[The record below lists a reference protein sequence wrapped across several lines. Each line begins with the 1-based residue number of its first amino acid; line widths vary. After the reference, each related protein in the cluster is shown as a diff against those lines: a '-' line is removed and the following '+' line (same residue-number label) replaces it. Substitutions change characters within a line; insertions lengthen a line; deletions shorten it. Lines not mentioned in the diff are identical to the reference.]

1 MEQEFKD
8 KLSQDKTLQA
18 QVLDVLK
25 GTEVGKAYAETIA
38 KNYFDENISQEHKKI
53 YDFVDNAL
61 TDAGLEKPAGVKTSE
76 WAKMIAEQNKELTEK
91 LNSLKSNTNPDET
104 LKKLEDL
111 KAKHKKEK
119 ELLTSTAQQQ
129 IEERENI
136 INTLKSKER
145 DLFRKGDLQKA
156 ISNLE
161 FNKSLGENLI
171 NDIIEMKTQTLINNA
186 TEEDG
191 KTIWCK
197 PDGTAYKDGILNAS
211 LDFILRAELQSVL
224 HTNTQGGGAGNT
236 PTTSGDFNGSQVIMQ
251 ETSFK
256 TQEQFL
262 SEFDKI
268 AQRKGIPKGEDYNK
282 LYWEAFDR
290 YNVKDLREF

>member
-61 TDAGLEKPAGVKTSE
+61 TDAGLEKPNGVKTSE

-119 ELLTSTAQQQ
+119 EFLTNTAQQQ
-129 IEERENI
+129 IEERETI
-136 INTLKSKER
+136 ISTLKSKER
-145 DLFRKGDLQKA
+145 DLFRKGDIQKA
-156 ISNLE
+156 ISSLE
-161 FNKSLGENLI
+161 FNKSLGENLL
-171 NDIIEMKTQTLINNA
+171 NDIIAMKTQTLINNA

-211 LDFILRAELQSVL
+211 LEFILKAELQSVL
-224 HTNTQGGGAGNT
+224 HNTTSGGGAGNT
-236 PTTSGDFNGSQVIMQ
+236 PTVSGDFNGTQVIVS

-268 AQRKGIPKGEDYNK
+268 AQRKGIPKGDDYNK
-282 LYWEAFDR
+282 LYWEAFER
-290 YNVKDLREF
+290 YNVKDLREY

>member
-1 MEQEFKD
+1 M
-8 KLSQDKTLQA
+8 
-18 QVLDVLK
+18 
-25 GTEVGKAYAETIA
+25 
-38 KNYFDENISQEHKKI
+38 
-53 YDFVDNAL
+53 
-61 TDAGLEKPAGVKTSE
+61 
-76 WAKMIAEQNKELTEK
+76 
-91 LNSLKSNTNPDET
+91 
-104 LKKLEDL
+104 

-119 ELLTSTAQQQ
+119 EFLTNTAQQQ
-129 IEERENI
+129 IEERETI
-136 INTLKSKER
+136 INSLKTKER
-145 DLFRKGDLQKA
+145 DLFRKGDVQKA

-161 FNKSLGENLI
+161 FNKSLGENLLK
-171 NDIIEMKTQTLINNA
+171 DIIEMKTQTLINNA

-211 LDFILRAELQSVL
+211 LEFILKAELQSVL

-236 PTTSGDFNGSQVIMQ
+236 PTATGDFNGSQVIVQ
-251 ETSFK
+251 ENSFK

-268 AQRKGIPKGEDYNK
+268 AQRKGIPKGDDYNK
-282 LYWEAFDR
+282 LYWEAFER

>member
-38 KNYFDENISQEHKKI
+38 KNYFDENISSEHKKI

-61 TDAGLEKPAGVKTSE
+61 TGAGLEKPQGVKTSE
-76 WAKMIAEQNKELTEK
+76 WAKMIAEQNKELSDKVST
-91 LNSLKSNTNPDET
+91 LNSNTNPDET
-104 LKKLEDL
+104 LKKLEEL

-119 ELLTSTAQQQ
+119 SELTTTAQQQ
-129 IEERENI
+129 IQEREAI
-136 INTLKSKER
+136 IITLKTKER
-145 DLFRKGDLQKA
+145 DLFRKGDVQKA
-156 ISNLE
+156 VSGLE
-161 FNKSLGENLI
+161 FNKGLGESLL

-186 TEEDG
+186 IEEDG

-197 PDGTAYKDGILNAS
+197 PDGTTYKDGIMNAS
-211 LDFILRAELQSVL
+211 LDFILKAELQSVL
-224 HTNTQGGGAGNT
+224 HTNAQGGGAGNT
-236 PTTSGDFNGSQVIMQ
+236 PTATGNFNGTQVIVQ
-251 ETSFK
+251 ETTFK

-262 SEFDKI
+262 TEFDKI
-268 AQRKGIPKGEDYNK
+268 AQRKGIPKGDDYNN
-282 LYWEAFDR
+282 LYWEAFER
-290 YNVKDLREF
+290 YNVKTLREF

>member
-61 TDAGLEKPAGVKTSE
+61 TDAGLEKPQGVKTSE

-91 LNSLKSNTNPDET
+91 LSSLKSNTNPDET
-104 LKKLEDL
+104 LKKLEEI

-119 ELLTSTAQQQ
+119 DFLTNTAQQQ
-129 IEERENI
+129 IEEREQI
-136 INTLKSKER
+136 ISTLKSKER
-145 DLFRKGDLQKA
+145 DLFRKGDVQKA
-156 ISNLE
+156 ISSLE
-161 FNKSLGENLI
+161 FNKSLGENLL
-171 NDIIEMKTQTLINNA
+171 NDIIAMKTQTLISNA

-211 LDFILRAELQSVL
+211 LEFILKAELQSVL
-224 HTNTQGGGAGNT
+224 HNNTQGGGAGNT
-236 PTTSGDFNGSQVIMQ
+236 PTTGGDFNGSQVIVQ

-268 AQRKGIPKGEDYNK
+268 AQRKGIPKGDDYNK
-282 LYWEAFDR
+282 LYWEAFER

>member
-1 MEQEFKD
+1 MEQDFKD

-61 TDAGLEKPAGVKTSE
+61 QDAGLQKPQGVKTSE
-76 WAKMIAEQNKELTEK
+76 WAKMIADQNKELTEK
-91 LNSLKSNTNPDET
+91 LQSLNSNTNPDET
-104 LKKLEDL
+104 LKKLEEL
-111 KAKHKKEK
+111 KVKFKKEK
-119 ELLTSTAQQQ
+119 SELTTAAQQQ
-129 IEERENI
+129 IQEREQI
-136 INTLKSKER
+136 ISTLKTKER
-145 DLFRKGDLQKA
+145 DLFRKGDVQKA
-156 ISNLE
+156 ISGLE
-161 FNKSLGENLI
+161 FNKGLGESLL

-197 PDGTAYKDGILNAS
+197 PDGTAYKDGIMNAS
-211 LDFILRAELQSVL
+211 LEFILKAELQSVL
-224 HTNTQGGGAGNT
+224 HTNAQGGGAGNT
-236 PTTSGDFNGSQVIMQ
+236 PTATGDFNGSQVIVS
-251 ETSFK
+251 ENSFK

-268 AQRKGIPKGEDYNK
+268 AQRKGIPKGDDYNK
-282 LYWEAFDR
+282 LYWEAFER
-290 YNVKDLREF
+290 YNVKNLREY

>member
-1 MEQEFKD
+1 MQQDFKD

-25 GTEVGKAYAETIA
+25 GTDVGKAYAETIA
-38 KNYFDENISQEHKKI
+38 RNYFEENISQEHKKI

-61 TDAGLEKPAGVKTSE
+61 TGAGLEKPQGVKTSE

-91 LNSLKSNTNPDET
+91 LSSLKSNTNPDET
-104 LKKLEDL
+104 LKKLEEL

-119 ELLTSTAQQQ
+119 SELTTTAQKQ
-129 IEERENI
+129 IEDRESI
-136 INTLKSKER
+136 INTLRTKER
-145 DLFRKGDLQKA
+145 DLFRKGDVQKA
-156 ISNLE
+156 ISSLE
-161 FNKSLGENLI
+161 FNKGLGESLL
-171 NDIIEMKTQTLINNA
+171 NDIIEMKTQTLISNA
-186 TEEDG
+186 MEEDG

-211 LDFILRAELQSVL
+211 LEFILKAELQSVL
-224 HTNTQGGGAGNT
+224 HTNAAGGGAGNA
-236 PTTSGDFNGSQVIMQ
+236 PTVSGDFNGAQVIMQ
-251 ETSFK
+251 ETTFK

-268 AQRKGIPKGEDYNK
+268 AQRKGIPKGDDYNK
-282 LYWEAFDR
+282 LYWNAFDR

>member
-61 TDAGLEKPAGVKTSE
+61 TGVGLEKPQGVKTSE

-91 LNSLKSNTNPDET
+91 LSSLNSNTNPDEA
-104 LKKLEDL
+104 LKKLEEL
-111 KAKHKKEK
+111 KAKHKAEK
-119 ELLTSTAQQQ
+119 TEITTTAQQQ
-129 IEERENI
+129 IEEREQI
-136 INTLKSKER
+136 ISSLKTKER
-145 DLFRKGDLQKA
+145 DLFRKGDLQKVV
-156 ISNLE
+156 STLE
-161 FNKSLGENLI
+161 FNKSLGESLL
-171 NDIIEMKTQTLINNA
+171 NDIVAMKTQTLVANA
-186 TEEDG
+186 IDEDG
-191 KTIWCK
+191 KTVWCK
-197 PDGTAYKDGILNAS
+197 PDGTPYKDGILNAS
-211 LDFILRAELQSVL
+211 LEFILKAELQSVL
-224 HTNTQGGGAGNT
+224 HNTTKGGGAGNT
-236 PTTSGDFNGSQVIMQ
+236 PTSGGDFNGSQVIVP

-262 SEFDKI
+262 TEFDKI

-282 LYWEAFDR
+282 LYWEAFER
-290 YNVKDLREF
+290 YNIKDLREY

>member
-61 TDAGLEKPAGVKTSE
+61 TDAGLEKPNGVKTSE

-119 ELLTSTAQQQ
+119 EFLTNTAQQQ
-129 IEERENI
+129 IEERETI
-136 INTLKSKER
+136 ISTLKSKER
-145 DLFRKGDLQKA
+145 DLFRKGDIQKA
-156 ISNLE
+156 ISSLE
-161 FNKSLGENLI
+161 FNKSLGENLL
-171 NDIIEMKTQTLINNA
+171 NDIIAMKTQTLINNA
-186 TEEDG
+186 IEEDG

-224 HTNTQGGGAGNT
+224 HTSTQGGGAGNI

-251 ETSFK
+251 ENSFK

-268 AQRKGIPKGEDYNK
+268 AQRKGIPKGDDYNK
-282 LYWEAFDR
+282 LYWEAFER

>member
-61 TDAGLEKPAGVKTSE
+61 TDAGLEKPQGVKTSE

-91 LNSLKSNTNPDET
+91 LSSLKSNTNTDET
-104 LKKLEDL
+104 LKKLEEI

-119 ELLTSTAQQQ
+119 EFLTNTAQQQ
-129 IEERENI
+129 IEEREQI
-136 INTLKSKER
+136 ISTLKSKER
-145 DLFRKGDLQKA
+145 DLFRKGDVQKA
-156 ISNLE
+156 ISSLE
-161 FNKSLGENLI
+161 FNKSLGENLL
-171 NDIIEMKTQTLINNA
+171 NDIIAMKTQTLISNA
-186 TEEDG
+186 IEEDG

-211 LDFILRAELQSVL
+211 LDFILKAELQSVL
-224 HTNTQGGGAGNT
+224 HNTTSGGGAGNKR
-236 PTTSGDFNGSQVIMQ
+236 PALKLRSS
-251 ETSFK
+251 SY
-256 TQEQFL
+256 L
-262 SEFDKI
+262 SLTKLP
-268 AQRKGIPKGEDYNK
+268 RGKG
-282 LYWEAFDR
+282 F
-290 YNVKDLREF
+290 LREMITTNYTGKLLTDTM